1 MVRSL
6 GVVGILGGLVLLA
19 AFVVDIP
26 EALNP
31 ARLVLFHAGA
41 IAVAVAVHPWHERI
55 APRLAL
61 AGAVPLV
68 IANAW
73 SIIWVLL
80 SLGRERPFAGD
91 FGLIGFNAG
100 LAVWLAD
107 AWFGLCA
114 FRIGVMWRTATFI
127 LAAGSL
133 LAITGMDRLKLTT
146 QSNPTIFEPLAL
158 LGIALNAV
166 AWILL
171 GTQVATGRVQASPA
185 AVASPG
191 HGVQP

>member
-19 AFVVDIP
+19 AFLVVIP

-41 IAVAVAVHPWHERI
+41 IGVAVAVHPWHERV

-91 FGLIGFNAG
+91 FGLIGFYAG

-114 FRIGVMWRTATFI
+114 FRIGVMWRPAAFI

-133 LAITGMDRLKLTT
+133 LAITGMDRFELTT
-146 QSNPTIFEPLAL
+146 QSNPTFFEPLAL

-171 GTQVATGRVQASPA
+171 GTQVATGRVQASAA
-185 AVASPG
+185 AVAIPG
-191 HGVQP
+191 RGL